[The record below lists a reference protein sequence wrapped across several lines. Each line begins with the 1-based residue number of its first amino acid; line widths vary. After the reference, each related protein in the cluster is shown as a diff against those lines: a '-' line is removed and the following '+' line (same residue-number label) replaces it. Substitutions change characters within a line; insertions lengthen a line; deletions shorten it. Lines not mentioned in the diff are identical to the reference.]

1 MKEKQIY
8 MYQSGF
14 RMNHLTDLC
23 LAQLTEF
30 VLTSMD
36 KQMHTGMVLVDFQR
50 ALDTIDHG
58 VFIENMKYFG
68 FWTSAIKWFE
78 SFKQKVCIVN
88 VFSEARTLK
97 CIVPQ
102 DNIFG
107 PLLFPLYVN
116 DLSQS
121 ISDASSYLYADD
133 TCIFCQYENA

>member
-23 LAQLTEF
+23 LAHLTEF

-68 FWTSAIKWFE
+68 F
-78 SFKQKVCIVN
+78 
-88 VFSEARTLK
+88 
-97 CIVPQ
+97 
-102 DNIFG
+102 
-107 PLLFPLYVN
+107 
-116 DLSQS
+116 
-121 ISDASSYLYADD
+121 
-133 TCIFCQYENA
+133 

>member
-23 LAQLTEF
+23 LAQLIEF

-68 FWTSAIKWFE
+68 F
-78 SFKQKVCIVN
+78 
-88 VFSEARTLK
+88 
-97 CIVPQ
+97 
-102 DNIFG
+102 
-107 PLLFPLYVN
+107 
-116 DLSQS
+116 
-121 ISDASSYLYADD
+121 
-133 TCIFCQYENA
+133 